1 MCTMCF
7 AAVIEDDCGFANP
20 TVTVAATIRESGDA
34 PNTVPGTPTV
44 TMSVGDE
51 FLGGL
56 TMGDRDL
63 VAVTLVAGQAYQ
75 IDLAGTG
82 TSPVGDTYLRV
93 LDSAGTVV
101 GSNDDAVG
109 LNSQLIFTPSVGGTY
124 YLSAGAFNDRY
135 AGTYR
140 LAIAE
145 YTPPPPPPP
154 PAVAT
159 LDQLANF
166 LTDGF
171 WEARGSNRQSFDT
184 SGSNVITYEI
194 TGLTAAGQQLAL
206 WAMQAWEMI
215 ANIQFQAATSGQVDI
230 TFDDENRG
238 AFANNSVTGTTIT
251 SATINVGTSW
261 LDSYGTTYDSYSYAT
276 YVHEIGHALGLG
288 HQGFYNGTASFDTDA
303 DFLNDSWSVSIMSY
317 FNQDENPNDPA
328 SIAALMTAMPADIIA
343 IQNLYG
349 AARGGA
355 TAGNTV
361 WGEGSTL
368 TNALG
373 LFFNDIFEGG
383 AGMSDLAFTIWDEGG
398 IDTIRMRGDTTNQ
411 VVTLVA
417 GGRSDVMGGI
427 GNMTIARG
435 TVIENFEA
443 GSGNDR
449 VVGNAAANNLS
460 GNTGNDR
467 LFGGLGDDTLSG
479 GHWRDMLFGGD
490 GNDRLLGDGGADF
503 LNGGAGNDALFG
515 GTANDTLDGGL
526 GHDRLTGGSG
536 ADSFIYAAGRD
547 TIAAFEDNI
556 DTLRIEADLLGAGA
570 GWADLR
576 RLGRERADHVL
587 FNFGDGD
594 VLIVM
599 GVNRLDV
606 LQDDFLLV

>member
-7 AAVIEDDCGFANP
+7 AAVSETGCGFSNP
-20 TVTVAATIRESGDA
+20 TVTIAATIREIGDA

-51 FLGGL
+51 FLGSL
-56 TMGDRDL
+56 TLGDRDL
-63 VAVTLVAGQAYQ
+63 VAVTLEAGQAYQ
-75 IDLAGTG
+75 IDLSGTG
-82 TSPVGDTYLRV
+82 TSPVQDTYLRV
-93 LDSAGTVV
+93 LDSAGNVV
-101 GSNDDAVG
+101 ALNDDAVG
-109 LNSQLIFTPSVGGTY
+109 LNSQLLFTPSVGGTY
-124 YLSAGAFNDRY
+124 YLSAGAFTDSY

-145 YTPPPPPPP
+145 FTPPPPPR
-154 PAVAT
+154 VGT

-184 SGSNVITYEI
+184 SASNVITYNI
-194 TGLTAAGQQLAL
+194 AGLTAPGQQLAL

-215 ANIQFQAATSGQVDI
+215 ANIRFQAATSGQVDI
-230 TFDDENRG
+230 TFDDESRG

-251 SATINVGTSW
+251 SARINVATSW
-261 LDSYGTTYDSYSYAT
+261 LETYGTTYDSYSYST

-288 HQGFYNGTASFDTDA
+288 HQGFYNGSATFSVDA

-317 FNQDENPNDPA
+317 FNQDQNPNDPA
-328 SIAALMTAMPADIIA
+328 SVAELITAMPADIIA

-361 WGEGSTL
+361 WGEGTTL

-398 IDTIRMRGDTTNQ
+398 IDTIRMRSDTTNQ

-417 GGRSDVMGGI
+417 NGRSDVMGGI

-449 VVGNAAANNLS
+449 VIGNTAANILS
-460 GNTGNDR
+460 GNAGNDR
-467 LFGGLGDDTLSG
+467 LFGAAGNDTLNG
-479 GHWRDMLFGGD
+479 GFGRDQLFGSD
-490 GNDRLLGDGGADF
+490 GNDRLLGDGSADV
-503 LNGGAGNDALFG
+503 LTGGAGNDVLFG
-515 GTANDTLDGGL
+515 GTGNDTLDGGA
-526 GHDRLTGGSG
+526 GNDRLSGSSG
-536 ADSFIYAAGRD
+536 ADVFIYAQGRD
-547 TIAAFEDNI
+547 TIASFEDNI
-556 DTLRIEADLLGAGA
+556 DTLRIEADLLAPGA
-570 GWADLR
+570 GWAALR
-576 RLGRERADHVL
+576 RLGQERADQVV

-594 VLIVM
+594 VLIVL

>member
-34 PNTVPGTPTV
+34 PNTVTGTPTV

-63 VAVTLVAGQAYQ
+63 VAVTLVAGQTYQ

-82 TSPVGDTYLRV
+82 PSAVQDTYLRV
-93 LDSAGTVV
+93 LDSAGNVV
-101 GSNDDAVG
+101 RFNDDAVG

-124 YLSAGAFNDRY
+124 YLSAGAFNDGY

-140 LAIAE
+140 LAITE
-145 YTPPPPPPP
+145 YTPPPP

-171 WEARGSNRQSFDT
+171 WQAWGSNRQSFDT
-184 SGSNVITYEI
+184 AGSNVITYNI
-194 TGLTAAGQQLAL
+194 TGLTAPGQQLAL

-215 ANIQFQAATSGQVDI
+215 ANIRFQAATSGQVDI
-230 TFDDENRG
+230 TFDDESRG

-288 HQGFYNGTASFDTDA
+288 HQGFYNGTATFGPDA
-303 DFLNDSWSVSIMSY
+303 AFLNDSWSVSIMSY

-361 WGEGSTL
+361 WGEGTTL

-398 IDTIRMRGDTTNQ
+398 IDTIRMRSDTTNQ

-460 GNTGNDR
+460 GNSGNDR

-490 GNDRLLGDGGADF
+490 GNDRLLGDGGADV
-503 LNGGAGNDALFG
+503 LNGGAGNDVLFG

-556 DTLRIEADLLGAGA
+556 DTLHIEADLLGAGA